1 MNYNKDNG
9 LLNMIR
15 TDPMIII
22 ILNCVLIIGCGSPI
36 PCTHYFT
43 QKSAE
48 EIEKIA
54 EDTLTFKTS
63 YIDNMFKSLGIIL
76 EPNIPFDIKYD
87 TLSRYTIIVGGNI
100 IFSDTQE
107 GHNTDI
113 KCDSIELSYVI
124 VKREGEK
131 ARRYSNRIDYKSVID
146 KPWKECPIPS
156 TIMKEI
162 RRDFFIRMKY
172 RKYRVINNDSLK
184 GLTVMHQYQ
193 LF

>member
-1 MNYNKDNG
+1 MKKFI
-9 LLNMIR
+9 LLLI
-15 TDPMIII
+15 
-22 ILNCVLIIGCGSPI
+22 NCFLIIGCGSPI

-43 QKSAE
+43 KKSAE

-63 YIDNMFKSLGIIL
+63 YIDNMFKSLGTIL

-146 KPWKECPIPS
+146 KPWKEGPIPS